1 MSDLKV
7 DYDQLGDLV
16 RHLDLGLAAMQAES
30 DTSDQIAD
38 AAGDG
43 TLASKIR
50 SFGSSWEVHR
60 LHIGQELAWL
70 KTSIENIREQLEA
83 VDTKLA
89 SVVTGPDQQ
98 TRANQ

>member
-7 DYDQLGDLV
+7 DYDQLRDLIH
-16 RHLDLGLAAMQAES
+16 HLDLGLAAMQSEP

-43 TLASKIR
+43 TLAGKIR

-70 KTSIENIREQLEA
+70 KTSIENIRDQLET

-89 SVVTGPDQQ
+89 SVVSGADEPKGATP
-98 TRANQ
+98 